1 METLTVMGQ
10 RAKTAA
16 AQLAKTGI
24 TERNNALKAAADAL
38 LAKRDTIQAA
48 NAKDIETA
56 KKNQRTIRLQQ
67 FITAVAPLSA
77 PSAAEEQLR

>member
-48 NAKDIETA
+48 MQKTL
-56 KKNQRTIRLQQ
+56 KPQRKIR
-67 FITAVAPLSA
+67 
-77 PSAAEEQLR
+77 